1 MATSVSA
8 RRVAYAKQLAEA
20 VQKAVAVLSGLQGVE
35 RLSIFGSYARGR
47 RDLLTDLDL
56 LVVWETSRPPVERLA
71 VLYPLLDLPV
81 DLDLICYT
89 PEEFREQKDLPFLR
103 HILAE
108 EVLLLEKKP
117 A

>member
-56 LVVWETSRPPVERLA
+56 LVVWEPSGIGAWGGPASEFGGYVTARAHARA
-71 VLYPLLDLPV
+71 VRGWEGPNV
-81 DLDLICYT
+81 A
-89 PEEFREQKDLPFLR
+89 F
-103 HILAE
+103 A
-108 EVLLLEKKP
+108 LEKSQKRRSMMP
-117 A
+117 GT